1 MERLIGFLGDV
12 SGHTFDIIYDLLFT
26 EQRVMVLLIQHPSDM
41 SYSFGFKELLL
52 GGALA
57 AKAEKFIRKPSAEE
71 RQLAYKE
78 KTLEELLAGHRF
90 NFEIPYRMVSK
101 AEVHQGLWQRR
112 LKFFSDD
119 PSLSGRNLHFNLTK
133 AQIPEARKLIRL
145 TFPKKGSGGDI

>member
-26 EQRVMVLLIQHPSDM
+26 DQRVMVLLIQHPSDKA
-41 SYSFGFKELLL
+41 YSFGFKELLL
-52 GGALA
+52 GGALT
-57 AKAEKFIRKPSAEE
+57 AKAEKFIRKPSPEE
-71 RQLAYKE
+71 RQAAYQE

-90 NFEIPYRMVSK
+90 NFEIPYRMVGK

-119 PSLSGRNLHFNLTK
+119 PSLAGRTLHFNLSK
-133 AQIPEARKLIRL
+133 DQVPEARKLIDQL
-145 TFPKKGSGGDI
+145 FS

>member
-26 EQRVMVLLIQHPSDM
+26 DQRVIVLLIQHPSDR

-57 AKAEKFIRKPSAEE
+57 AKAEKFIRKPSPEE
-71 RQLAYKE
+71 RHVAYQE

-90 NFEIPYRMVSK
+90 NFEIPYRMVTK
-101 AEVHQGLWQRR
+101 VEVSQGFWQRR
-112 LKFFSDD
+112 LKFFTDD
-119 PSLSGRNLHFNLTK
+119 SSLAGRTLHFNLAK
-133 AQIPEARKLIRL
+133 DQVSEARKVIRL
-145 TFPKKGSGGDI
+145 AFP